1 MIFMH
6 YFVFVKLG
14 NLIFMGQ
21 YQKLPVLWENKYTVL
36 TQAILLD
43 AENEISRCYEIF
55 FVIVV
60 LPTQEQNK
68 SDLKESNV

>member
-1 MIFMH
+1 MH

-21 YQKLPVLWENKYTVL
+21 YQKLAVLWENKYTVL

-43 AENEISRCYEIF
+43 AENEILRCYEIF